1 MALVY
6 ERTVPFDIS
15 IPREMLIVTPVVIG
29 NPNTGRKKEYLAMWD
44 TGSTGTCITSRVAAA
59 LELEWKGW
67 SDAIGMTGSKPVS
80 VFEADVFIDS
90 IDFNFVKA
98 REMVDFNDGLNVVI
112 GMDIIGNG
120 DFSLTRQTDGSIR
133 MRFQCPPAC
142 FSKQNC

>member
-1 MALVY
+1 
-6 ERTVPFDIS
+6 
-15 IPREMLIVTPVVIG
+15 
-29 NPNTGRKKEYLAMWD
+29 
-44 TGSTGTCITSRVAAA
+44 
-59 LELEWKGW
+59 
-67 SDAIGMTGSKPVS
+67 MTGSKPVS